1 MYKFMRFFLI
11 ALFSL
16 TMMTDCNKT
25 NVSPPRP
32 TPIVVDTNY
41 CKDAEVHLLEL
52 KCAVGQPTKK
62 GVPFEEFCKQTQN
75 AGIFINPKCLSTVAT
90 CEAVDICTG
99 SK

>member
-1 MYKFMRFFLI
+1 MRFFLI

-16 TMMTDCNKT
+16 TMLTDCNKT

-52 KCAVGQPTKK
+52 KCPVAQPTKK

-75 AGIFINPKCLSTVAT
+75 AGVFVNPRCLASVRD
-90 CEAVDICTG
+90 CQSVDYCTF
-99 SK
+99 SR